1 MTTRRTSATLKVALA
16 LAAFTAS
23 GTALAQTYYKWQTV
37 EMPSASGARCGNGSP
52 YRIFVN
58 RTPLTSKT
66 VVMFEGGGA
75 CWAKG
80 SCSGEGGL
88 LGASNPDG
96 VPANYVTSLSMA
108 AYGLITP
115 FTSRINPFASIQTQS
130 WNIIYVPYCTGD
142 VHTGN
147 RSAVYPDAD
156 PTQPALTY
164 QHRGAANAAALAAWM
179 GKNMPRPDHLLVTGF
194 SAGGAGATA
203 NYAVLREAVQPKLSS
218 MLADSGPLVQAPRGS
233 GAASLPLHE
242 KIRVAWGLDGPDGL
256 VTKMLAKYPAENR
269 DEARLM
275 VVNRA
280 KGTIEHRIFKDI
292 IDYFDEGDLFVFND
306 TKVFPA
312 RLYGNKE
319 KTGAEI
325 EIFLL
330 RELNR
335 ELRLWDVLVDPA
347 RKIRIG
353 NKLYF
358 GDDDLMVAEVIDNTT
373 SRGRTLRFL
382 FDGDYDE
389 FKTALFKLGET
400 PLPRWVR
407 EKVEPE
413 DSERYQTI
421 FAAKEGA
428 VVAPTAGMHFS
439 KHLMKRMEIR
449 GVERAFLT
457 LHAGLGNFRTVD
469 VEDLSKHKMDSEQY
483 IVDDATAASV
493 NRAKRNGRK
502 VVSIGTT
509 VMRTLE
515 TVVSTNGT
523 INAGEGW
530 TNKFIFSPYEF
541 TVADAMVSNF
551 HLPYSTQLM
560 MVAAFGGYD
569 CVMNAYKIAREE
581 GYRFGT
587 YGDAMLLL

>member
-1 MTTRRTSATLKVALA
+1 M
-16 LAAFTAS
+16 
-23 GTALAQTYYKWQTV
+23 
-37 EMPSASGARCGNGSP
+37 
-52 YRIFVN
+52 
-58 RTPLTSKT
+58 
-66 VVMFEGGGA
+66 
-75 CWAKG
+75 
-80 SCSGEGGL
+80 
-88 LGASNPDG
+88 
-96 VPANYVTSLSMA
+96 
-108 AYGLITP
+108 
-115 FTSRINPFASIQTQS
+115 
-130 WNIIYVPYCTGD
+130 
-142 VHTGN
+142 
-147 RSAVYPDAD
+147 
-156 PTQPALTY
+156 
-164 QHRGAANAAALAAWM
+164 
-179 GKNMPRPDHLLVTGF
+179 
-194 SAGGAGATA
+194 
-203 NYAVLREAVQPKLSS
+203 KLSQY
-218 MLADSGPLVQAPRGS
+218 GYEFKP
-233 GAASLPLHE
+233 E
-242 KIRVAWGLDGPDGL
+242 
-256 VTKMLAKYPAENR
+256 MLAKYPAENR

-493 NRAKRNGRK
+493 NRAKRSGRK

-530 TNKFIFSPYEF
+530 TNKFIF
-541 TVADAMVSNF
+541 
-551 HLPYSTQLM
+551 
-560 MVAAFGGYD
+560 
-569 CVMNAYKIAREE
+569 
-581 GYRFGT
+581 
-587 YGDAMLLL
+587 